1 MLTEQAHRDARTLA
15 FLFEIQEDHCP
26 ALRSVIQ
33 EMGDMIVRRLGGK
46 NTPLEERAFTAAV
59 VALAHIRATV
69 FPAVAAG
76 DPNYRNAHD

>member
-1 MLTEQAHRDARTLA
+1 
-15 FLFEIQEDHCP
+15 
-26 ALRSVIQ
+26 
-33 EMGDMIVRRLGGK
+33 MGDMIVRRLGGK